1 MVFLPP
7 NIVFPVIALAIL
19 KALCISAR
27 PVSENS
33 SNPTNARR
41 YSEHVPP
48 IGSDTFNP
56 GTLSHPATIAVDP
69 LEVILD
75 ESGLGVLDGH
85 DEGSGNTDEGEGP
98 LDEIANPKMRTKRK
112 VSSFQGDL
120 VSPRQT
126 IDE

>member
-7 NIVFPVIALAIL
+7 NIIFPVIALAVL

-33 SNPTNARR
+33 SNPAYARR

-48 IGSDTFNP
+48 IGSDTFNA

-69 LEVILD
+69 LEVMLD
-75 ESGLGVLDGH
+75 ASGLGSLDGH
-85 DEGSGNTDEGEGP
+85 NSSDTDEGEGP
-98 LDEIANPKMRTKRK
+98 LDKLATGPVGQKIR
-112 VSSFQGDL
+112 
-120 VSPRQT
+120 
-126 IDE
+126 